1 MNLCHNLTAAMLTD
15 TAAKNMAVLT
25 LDRKYAQRRDRV
37 MKLKAN
43 DHKTATILKGLESGL
58 EKLVNGSK

>member
-1 MNLCHNLTAAMLTD
+1 
-15 TAAKNMAVLT
+15 MAVLT
-25 LDRKYAQRRDRV
+25 LDRKYAQRRDLV

-43 DHKTATILKGLESGL
+43 DHKKATLLNGLESGL